1 MAHHDSI
8 QRLASALATLSLLA
22 AVALPIFAI
31 VGWIFIEDIATI
43 SQTTAMTRLVQNMD
57 IALGYRLAG
66 MVVALL
72 GASIMSFGLLSLR
85 RTFLEAVAGRYLSAQ
100 SIIGFQRFAWVAVFM
115 VIFGIVQATANIA
128 IFSLVAGGPGQLSI
142 KFGTP
147 EVTALFVALLFV
159 FCGHLFAIGR
169 EAEQE
174 NASFL

>member
-1 MAHHDSI
+1 MSSHDSI
-8 QRLASALATLSLLA
+8 RRLAAALAILSLLSA
-22 AVALPIFAI
+22 IALPVFAV
-31 VGWIFIEDIATI
+31 VGWLFVEDIATI
-43 SQTTAMTRLVQNMD
+43 SQTPPMTTQLQDMD
-57 IALGYRLAG
+57 ITISYRLAG
-66 MVVALL
+66 MAVALL

-85 RTFLEAVAGRYLSAQ
+85 RTFLEAVAGRYLSTQ

-115 VIFGIVQATANIA
+115 VIFGIIQATANIA
-128 IFSLVAGGPGQLSI
+128 IFSLAAGGPGQLSI